1 MSAGFSEADGV
12 MMARA
17 FVLAKAQ
24 SGRTGT
30 NPAVG
35 CVIVGAGGQVLS
47 EGATGDGGTAHAEAL
62 ALGGLASDAARGAT
76 AYVTL
81 EPCRA
86 RSAGGVACSALLLEA
101 GISRLVCP
109 IADVHPNGAG
119 GFDWLRA
126 GGVQVETGLM
136 ADEAQAFYAAFFARS
151 S

>member
-1 MSAGFSEADGV
+1 
-12 MMARA
+12 MMVRA
-17 FVLAKAQ
+17 FALARAQ
-24 SGRTGT
+24 SGRTGA

-35 CVIVGAGGQVLS
+35 CVLVGADGRVLS

-62 ALGGLASDAARGAT
+62 ALGGLAADAARGAT

-86 RSAGGVACSALLLEA
+86 RSAGGAACSALLLEA
-101 GISRLVCP
+101 GIARLVCP

-119 GFDWLRA
+119 GFDRLRA